1 MNFRRSIG
9 SMFHFK
15 MEEEP
20 WEKDDRQTNSNQYSS
35 SNEGDVTAGPTVSN
49 FNSLMTA
56 GYIWVNLMFGVI
68 ISLAAIVL
76 DKLV

>member
-1 MNFRRSIG
+1 
-9 SMFHFK
+9 MFHFK

-56 GYIWVNLMFGVI
+56 GYI
-68 ISLAAIVL
+68 
-76 DKLV
+76 